1 MLNNYT
7 SLHTHL
13 NGVEGILFVGV
24 SVADRFSRYIR
35 RGNSHS
41 TTMSHPIALPP
52 ANHQDYMT
60 MDPGSY
66 TGENGQFNPASYTR
80 HFLGSPISWRAGSF
94 GAQFV
99 PSQSPTAML
108 VGSYE

>member
-1 MLNNYT
+1 
-7 SLHTHL
+7 
-13 NGVEGILFVGV
+13 
-24 SVADRFSRYIR
+24 
-35 RGNSHS
+35 
-41 TTMSHPIALPP
+41 
-52 ANHQDYMT
+52 

>member
-1 MLNNYT
+1 
-7 SLHTHL
+7 
-13 NGVEGILFVGV
+13 
-24 SVADRFSRYIR
+24 
-35 RGNSHS
+35 
-41 TTMSHPIALPP
+41 MSHPIALPP
-52 ANHQDYMT
+52 ANHQDYIT

>member
-1 MLNNYT
+1 MD
-7 SLHTHL
+7 SLFAQ
-13 NGVEGILFVGV
+13 VDAYQQFVV
-24 SVADRFSRYIR
+24 RAIYPAAHA
-35 RGNSHS
+35 HS
-41 TTMSHPIALPP
+41 PSLTMSHPIALP
-52 ANHQDYMT
+52 AASHSQDYN

-66 TGENGQFNPASYTR
+66 TGEDGRFNPASYTR

-108 VGSYE
+108 VGSFE